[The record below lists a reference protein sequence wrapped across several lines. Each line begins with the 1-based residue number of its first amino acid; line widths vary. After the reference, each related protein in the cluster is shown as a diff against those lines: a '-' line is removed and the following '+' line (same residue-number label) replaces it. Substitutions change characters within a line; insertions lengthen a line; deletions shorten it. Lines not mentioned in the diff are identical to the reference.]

1 MIPDI
6 WIYII
11 EFLDLE
17 GLAKYRLL
25 DHSFRNLVEAEVK
38 NNRLLFNRV
47 ELFLSKFI
55 PNFESLKT
63 VIIENWIGYFWQL
76 SSFSSFERGQF

>member
-17 GLAKYRLL
+17 GLAKYRSL
-25 DHSFRNLVEAEVK
+25 DRSFRNLVEAEVK

-55 PNFESLKT
+55 PNFESLKA
-63 VIIENWIGYFWQL
+63 VIIETGSVISG
-76 SSFSSFERGQF
+76 SCSFLLF